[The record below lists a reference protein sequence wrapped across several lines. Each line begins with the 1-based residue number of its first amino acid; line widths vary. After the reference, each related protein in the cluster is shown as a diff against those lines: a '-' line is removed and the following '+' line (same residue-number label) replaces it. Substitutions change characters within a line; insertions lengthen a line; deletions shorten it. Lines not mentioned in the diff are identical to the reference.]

1 MFTSSDRLNKLPL
14 PKKRATVICN
24 YGQIIQCVVTY
35 AIGMYLQLPKINSE
49 I

>member
-1 MFTSSDRLNKLPL
+1 MFTSSGRLKKPSL
-14 PKKRATVICN
+14 PKKRATVIFN
-24 YGQIIQCVVTY
+24 YGQIIQCIATY

>member
-1 MFTSSDRLNKLPL
+1 MFNWSDRLKKLPL
-14 PKKRATVICN
+14 PKKRATVIFN